1 MDALPECLS
10 CGTCCFSTLERYV
23 RVSGDDHAR
32 LGDRAEELA
41 SFDGNQAYMR
51 MVEGHCGA
59 LRVDGATGHLRCD
72 AYAIRPEVCRALAR
86 ASTACLGEI
95 DGKSERPLV
104 ALRLARKGLAST

>member
-1 MDALPECLS
+1 M
-10 CGTCCFSTLERYV
+10 

-51 MVEGHCGA
+51 MVEGRCGA
-59 LRVDGATGHLRCD
+59 LRVDALTARFRCD

-86 ASTACLGEI
+86 ASPACLGEI
-95 DGKSERPLV
+95 DGKADRPLV
-104 ALRLARKGLAST
+104 ALRLAREGLAARRART